1 MSPTAGLRS
10 PQSEQEARAQV
21 ETEPCDVA
29 TFDWPGA
36 VAVCVALTKRGW
48 LAHTRLVEPGDRWA
62 VEAQL
67 KRLPSDEWKTL
78 RMDGHVC

>member
-1 MSPTAGLRS
+1 
-10 PQSEQEARAQV
+10 
-21 ETEPCDVA
+21 
-29 TFDWPGA
+29 
-36 VAVCVALTKRGW
+36 VAVCVVLTKRGW

-78 RMDGHVC
+78 RMDGHVR